1 MIPTRFRWSSR
12 DWNNRL
18 SPASA
23 RMLTPR
29 GGTGVDAEAG
39 AALPLISRLPTL
51 CGGGAMR
58 RHGASMG
65 GCRRPCRLRLEP
77 GNEPGARRAG
87 PGSLSQMFK

>member
-58 RHGASMG
+58 KAWSVDG
-65 GCRRPCRLRLEP
+65 RLRPPLP
-77 GNEPGARRAG
+77 PAPRTG
-87 PGSLSQMFK
+87 Q